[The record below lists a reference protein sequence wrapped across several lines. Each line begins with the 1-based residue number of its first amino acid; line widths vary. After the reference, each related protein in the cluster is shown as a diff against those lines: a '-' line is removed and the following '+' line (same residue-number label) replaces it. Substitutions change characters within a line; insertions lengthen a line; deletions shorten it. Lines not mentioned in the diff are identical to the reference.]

1 MFYLILF
8 FIKLTN
14 NGTKMNG
21 YVYDFAFAGKF
32 LQNVRVSNNLKK
44 PLRIVY
50 LRFFKDRTSK
60 T

>member
-14 NGTKMNG
+14 NGTKMKDYG
-21 YVYDFAFAGKF
+21 YDFAFAGKF
-32 LQNVRVSNNLKK
+32 LQNVSVSNNLKK
-44 PLRIVY
+44 PMKIIY
-50 LRFFKDRTSK
+50 LRFFIDRTSK